1 MFSFYFW
8 KPQPDIWLQIK
19 AVGALIT
26 FGFLFQFFMLCQP
39 SWRNWIL
46 VCLLTRLWG
55 TCFSHSNLYL
65 HFVCRSMTPIVCL
78 LALSSEI
85 EFSRLHVKRRKVI
98 LTMWEVCH
106 LKEYRQLWETN
117 SCAEICLDIS
127 IHISPFSKS
136 YHTWSIGLQ

>member
-8 KPQPDIWLQIK
+8 KPQPDIWLKIK

-46 VCLLTRLWG
+46 VWLLTRLWG
-55 TCFSHSNLYL
+55 TFFSHSNLYL

-98 LTMWEVCH
+98 LTMCSNERCVI
-106 LKEYRQLWETN
+106 LKNIDKLCRNMFRYIN
-117 SCAEICLDIS
+117 S
-127 IHISPFSKS
+127 HFTFSKS